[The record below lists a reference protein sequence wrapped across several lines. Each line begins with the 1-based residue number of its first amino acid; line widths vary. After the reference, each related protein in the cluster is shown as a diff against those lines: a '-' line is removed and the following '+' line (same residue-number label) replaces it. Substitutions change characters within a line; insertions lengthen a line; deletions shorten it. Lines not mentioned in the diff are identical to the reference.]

1 MAQAQLS
8 AVIAIRGEH
17 ADLEHSLCSWRAA
30 LDASGRGYEMVW
42 VFDGRRED
50 LRQTL
55 LALKGDDH
63 RVKLVGQ
70 GRWQGE
76 AAAIHAAL
84 RHAEGEVILTLPE
97 HRQVEAAGIPRVL
110 HALGGCDLAVGRR
123 VPLREPAARRVQ
135 AQLFH
140 RLVERLF
147 GVHLSD
153 IGCRLRA
160 CRRGVLEECGAY
172 GSQHRFLPLIAAARG
187 FRVEEV
193 DVAPG
198 ENGHYARLRPL
209 DYARRLLDV
218 LALFLL
224 LRFTLRPLRFFGPV
238 GTAILAPGVAVTA
251 MVVVSRLLLEVP
263 LADRPA
269 LLLGVLMIVL
279 GLQVIALGL
288 IGEIIVFANSRQI
301 RGVPVERVVEREA
314 APAVGRQPAA

>member
-8 AVIAIRGEH
+8 AVIPVRGEH
-17 ADLEHSLCSWRAA
+17 HDLADTFCAWRTALEAT
-30 LDASGRGYEMVW
+30 GRRYEMIW
-42 VFDGRRED
+42 AFDGRRDD
-50 LRQTL
+50 LRHTL
-55 LALKGDDH
+55 VALKGTDRH
-63 RVKLVGQ
+63 VKLLGLA
-70 GRWQGE
+70 RWQGE

-97 HRQVEAAGIPRVL
+97 HAQVEPGGIPRVL
-110 HALGGCDLAVGRR
+110 QALEGCDLAVGRR
-123 VPLREPAARRVQ
+123 VPLREPAARRLQ
-135 AQLFH
+135 AGLFH

-147 GVHLSD
+147 GVELAD

-160 CRRGVLEECGAY
+160 CRRNLLEECGAY
-172 GSQHRFLPLIAAARG
+172 GTQYRFLPLIAAARG

-193 DVAPG
+193 AVAPG
-198 ENGHYARLRPL
+198 ANGHYARLRPL

-224 LRFTLRPLRFFGPV
+224 LRFTMRPLRFFGPI
-238 GTAILAPGVAVTA
+238 GTAILTPGILVTA

-269 LLLGVLMIVL
+269 LVLGVLMIVL

-288 IGEIIVFANSRQI
+288 LGEIIVFANSRQL

-314 APAVGRQPAA
+314 VGRPVA